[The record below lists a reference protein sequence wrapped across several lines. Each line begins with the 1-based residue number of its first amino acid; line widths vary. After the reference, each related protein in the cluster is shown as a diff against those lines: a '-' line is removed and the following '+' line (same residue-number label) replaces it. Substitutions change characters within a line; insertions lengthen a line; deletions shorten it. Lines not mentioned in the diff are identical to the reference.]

1 MKLGWATGSLRAS
14 RSAVADAGRP
24 HHAASAE
31 DGADGQVPQRLWFNV
46 LVVGDGD
53 AEVMRLHRNLTH
65 AQALPWRPAEEVE
78 REVVY
83 LALRRSGRRIEALSL
98 ENILQACEEVENRH
112 LISNG
117 AIARHFRNL
126 WNTSS
131 AYCRH
136 FMRGLLALKP
146 GDVAGNA
153 RTLAPGGL
161 FREGFSLTR
170 IILPPYRV
178 LQGSYRYAGRSWC
191 VHNWGTPEDA
201 RLIASRFE
209 SVGHAQRMAIYE
221 FETVESAP
229 TGALQRLVERNPNL
243 VVGCVSVDADS
254 GYRRSYSSG
263 RGSRLNVEVLPA
275 VPMVNGGFSGN
286 AYVETTAAAR
296 RLVLAR
302 LGPVEVP
309 AKRA

>member
-1 MKLGWATGSLRAS
+1 MKFGWATDPLRAI
-14 RSAVADAGRP
+14 RGGAAAAGRP
-24 HHAASAE
+24 HATAGE
-31 DGADGQVPQRLWFNV
+31 EGADAQVPQRLWFNV
-46 LVVGDGD
+46 LVVGGSD
-53 AEVMRLHRNLTH
+53 AEVVRLHRNLTH

-112 LISNG
+112 LINNG
-117 AIARHFRNL
+117 AVARHFRNL

-153 RTLAPGGL
+153 RALVPGGL

-170 IILPPYRV
+170 VILPPYRV

-191 VHNWGTPEDA
+191 MHNWGTPEDA

-209 SVGHAQRMAIYE
+209 SVGGGQRLAIYE

-229 TGALQRLVERNPNL
+229 TAALQRLVERNPNL
-243 VVGCVSVDADS
+243 SFGCVSVDADS
-254 GYRRSYSSG
+254 GYRRSYCSG
-263 RGSRLNVEVLPA
+263 RGSRASIEVLPV

-286 AYVETTAAAR
+286 AYIETTAAAR
-296 RLVLAR
+296 RLVLSR
-302 LGPVEVP
+302 LGPGDVT
-309 AKRA
+309 ARRA